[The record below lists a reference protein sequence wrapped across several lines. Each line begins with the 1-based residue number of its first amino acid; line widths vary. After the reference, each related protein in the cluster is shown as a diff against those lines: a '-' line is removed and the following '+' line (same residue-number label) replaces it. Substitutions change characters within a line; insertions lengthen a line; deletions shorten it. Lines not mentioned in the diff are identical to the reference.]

1 MINAIALVDL
11 DDSLFQTLRK
21 CPSHLSADELTLM
34 AVDRDGAPLSFA
46 SREQA
51 GFLSWLQKSA
61 LVIPVTG
68 RSVDAL
74 QRVRINTDLAVAAYG
89 GVILRGQA
97 PCDIWH
103 EKIAA
108 KAEGCRPDLERIVAS
123 LTAMGANLQHAVR
136 VRIIAEG
143 GLPLYVVAKHG
154 STDGKDSELHVVA
167 ARIADVVPQ
176 GWTTHVN
183 GNNVAYLPPHLGKD
197 QAVKSLLPELRVT
210 YPGVPIFGLGDST
223 TDAPFLQM
231 CDFAM
236 MPTRSQLANLLW
248 RSVSGIA
255 S

>member
-1 MINAIALVDL
+1 MISAIALVDL

-46 SREQA
+46 SSEQA

-74 QRVRINTDLAVAAYG
+74 QRVRLNTDLAIAAHG

-103 EKIAA
+103 GRIAA
-108 KAEGCRPDLERIVAS
+108 EAEGCLPDLERIAAN

-136 VRIIAEG
+136 VRIIAES

-154 STDGKDSELHVVA
+154 STDGNDSELHLVA
-167 ARIADVVPQ
+167 ARIAGAIPK

-197 QAVKSLLPELRVT
+197 QAVGSLLPELREA
-210 YPGVPIFGLGDST
+210 YPGVPILGLGDST

-248 RSVSGIA
+248 QSVPGTA
-255 S
+255 T